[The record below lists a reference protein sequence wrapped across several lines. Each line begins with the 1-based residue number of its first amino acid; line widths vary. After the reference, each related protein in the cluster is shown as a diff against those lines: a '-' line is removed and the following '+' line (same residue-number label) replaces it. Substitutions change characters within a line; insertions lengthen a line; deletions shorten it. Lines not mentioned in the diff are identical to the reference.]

1 MRLPPTGSDGA
12 LRSKIRDTSQRE
24 SLRFDCLQH
33 LHRRVMAAPF
43 CRATPVIRS
52 SAC

>member
-1 MRLPPTGSDGA
+1 MRLPRTGSDA
-12 LRSKIRDTSQRE
+12 RYAVPTLKRE

-33 LHRRVMAAPF
+33 LHRRAMAARF
-43 CRATPVIRS
+43 CRATRVIRS